1 MGIGTAARKRSFF
14 TLSLKVILLD
24 VDVVNESRYI
34 NNLKITLLFTV
45 KLHIFDCEISKTT
58 AYENYGRQEWEVL
71 TQNCMD
77 LLLKV
82 TNF

>member
-1 MGIGTAARKRSFF
+1 MGIGTAARKCSFL

-45 KLHIFDCEISKTT
+45 TLHIFDCEISKTS
-58 AYENYGRQEWEVL
+58 AYENYEGQEWEVL